1 MVNKI
6 METFAKMLFQITEPE
21 SPEAER
27 PVDEDL
33 VSNCCTAPFTYPGWP
48 DSDICSKCHE
58 HADTA
63 ISNEIFG
70 DNDGKS

>member
-48 DSDICSKCHE
+48 DSDICSQCYE

-63 ISNEIFG
+63 ISEEYLG
-70 DNDGKS
+70 DKDG